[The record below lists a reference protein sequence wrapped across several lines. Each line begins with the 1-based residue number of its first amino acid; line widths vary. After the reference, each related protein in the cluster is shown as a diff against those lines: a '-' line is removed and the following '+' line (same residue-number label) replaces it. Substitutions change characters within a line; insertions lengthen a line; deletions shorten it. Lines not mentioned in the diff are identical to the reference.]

1 MIGGWRLSVG
11 LIRIWKTEKQRSE
24 ASSLLPVYMTSD
36 FRHSAS
42 DLYTLT
48 LEVI

>member
-1 MIGGWRLSVG
+1 MIGGWRSSGG

-24 ASSLLPVYMTSD
+24 AQLSFACLHDLRHPTSG
-36 FRHSAS
+36 
-42 DLYTLT
+42 LYTLT